1 MPRVRVLRVI
11 ARLNMGGPA
20 IHVVNLN
27 AHLPADRYESLLVT
41 GKENPGEGSMHG
53 FAREHGVRP
62 VVVPEVVGEA
72 SLKPRD
78 VVALAK
84 VYRLIRRFR
93 PHIVHTHTAKAGF
106 IGRIAARLAGVPVI
120 VHTYHGHVL
129 HGYYS
134 PVKSWLLRRMER
146 MLARLSDRLIA
157 VSEQVKNDL
166 VRYGVAPA
174 AKIAVVPLGFELTP
188 FLTSER
194 FKGAFKEELGLDSS
208 TKLVG
213 IVGRIFPVK
222 NHRLF
227 LDAAVRL
234 AREDERVHFVVVGD
248 GILRPEMER
257 YVRELGFGSRVH
269 FTGWRR
275 DLSRIYASLDVL
287 VVSSD
292 NEGTPVSAIE
302 AMASGVPVV
311 ATRVGGLP
319 DLVINGMTGYLV
331 PPRDPDALA
340 AAVARILQDSQ
351 TAIRMGVVTR
361 EYVRERYTLERL
373 IADVDQLYQD
383 LLFAKG
389 VRT

>member
-1 MPRVRVLRVI
+1 MTRVRVLRVI
-11 ARLNMGGPA
+11 ARLNIGGPA

-27 AHLPADRYESLLVT
+27 AHLDLARYKSLLVT
-41 GKENPGEGSMHG
+41 GTENPGEGSMLDY
-53 FAREHGVRP
+53 ALAHGVEP
-62 VVVPEVVGEA
+62 VVIPEIVGEA
-72 SLKPRD
+72 SFRRRD
-78 VVALAK
+78 VVALRK
-84 VYRLIRRFR
+84 LYRLIRGFR

-106 IGRIAARLAGVPVI
+106 IGRLAARLAGVPVV

-129 HGYYS
+129 YGYYS
-134 PVKSWLLRRMER
+134 PLRSWLLRRMEWG
-146 MLARLSDRLIA
+146 LARVSDRLIA

-213 IVGRIFPVK
+213 IVGRIFPIK

-227 LDAAVRL
+227 LDTAARL
-234 AREDERVHFVVVGD
+234 ARKDEHVHFVVVGD

-257 YVRELGFGSRVH
+257 YARELGLGSRVH

-275 DLSRIYASLDVL
+275 DLPRIYASLDVL
-287 VVSSD
+287 VISSD

-302 AMASGVPVV
+302 AMASEVPVV

-319 DLVINGMTGYLV
+319 DLIIDGVTGYLV

-351 TAIRMGVVTR
+351 TAARLGTAAR
-361 EYVRERYTLERL
+361 EHVRERYVLERL
-373 IADVDQLYQD
+373 IADVDQLYQE
-383 LLFAKG
+383 LLRAKG
-389 VRT
+389 VQA